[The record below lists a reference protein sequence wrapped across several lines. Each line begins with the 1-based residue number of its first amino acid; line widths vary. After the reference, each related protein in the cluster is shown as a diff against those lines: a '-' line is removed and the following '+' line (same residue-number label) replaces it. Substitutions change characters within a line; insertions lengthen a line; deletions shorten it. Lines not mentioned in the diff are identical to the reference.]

1 MRRCAADIRICR
13 FSRIIG
19 LKEANLLEIH
29 GPSGLLVRL
38 LLWKETRYLM
48 KHIIRIATPLI
59 AVALMSGA
67 TLAHAQNNQAPTTEN
82 RSWNTPPPGTEQA
95 QAAYKDGVESAQIDK
110 VAQRKVEAKSS
121 YKYVHP
127 PVKSAARDEYRANFT
142 AGYEAAVKH
151 SAGE

>member
-1 MRRCAADIRICR
+1 
-13 FSRIIG
+13 
-19 LKEANLLEIH
+19 
-29 GPSGLLVRL
+29 
-38 LLWKETRYLM
+38 M
-48 KHIIRIATPLI
+48 KNILRIATPLI

-67 TLAHAQNNQAPTTEN
+67 PLFAHAQNNQAPTTEN

-95 QAAYKDGVESAQIDK
+95 QAAYRDGVESAQIDK

-127 PVKSAARDEYRANFT
+127 PVKSAARDEYRANFV

-151 SAGE
+151 GSGE

>member
-1 MRRCAADIRICR
+1 
-13 FSRIIG
+13 
-19 LKEANLLEIH
+19 
-29 GPSGLLVRL
+29 
-38 LLWKETRYLM
+38 M
-48 KHIIRIATPLI
+48 KKLIRIATPLI

-67 TLAHAQNNQAPTTEN
+67 TVFAHAQNNQAPTTES

-95 QAAYKDGVESAQIDK
+95 QAAYRDGVESAQIDK
-110 VAQRKVEAKSS
+110 AAQRKVEAKSS

-142 AGYEAAVKH
+142 AGYEDAVKH